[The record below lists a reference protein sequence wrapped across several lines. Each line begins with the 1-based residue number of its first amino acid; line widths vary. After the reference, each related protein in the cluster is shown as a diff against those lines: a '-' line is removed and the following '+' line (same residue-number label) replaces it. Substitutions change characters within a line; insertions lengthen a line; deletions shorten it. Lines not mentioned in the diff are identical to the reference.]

1 MAFIPDVLTRNV
13 LGTPSEEMK
22 STSAGRSWL
31 KSSAKTMFAMLQRVE
46 NSMGDESE
54 PFLSLE
60 ADSKRT
66 REENIWEKLPQSVR
80 DSVHE
85 LLGLEGG
92 SLKDFAE
99 GSACWDVGG
108 EGRGRKTGVVVRTR
122 RRALHTLARAT
133 SW

>member
-46 NSMGDESE
+46 NSMGDETE
-54 PFLSLE
+54 PFLSFE
-60 ADSKRT
+60 ADSKQT

-80 DSVHE
+80 DSVYE
-85 LLGLEGG
+85 LLRLEGG

-99 GSACWDVGG
+99 G
-108 EGRGRKTGVVVRTR
+108 
-122 RRALHTLARAT
+122 ARAEM
-133 SW
+133 